1 MRTLFLPRCCRLVF
15 SVGFSLIVACAAIG
29 QPINSLLLAKEQTIR
44 SPDSAQLPFDLPPLP
59 KGQQVRLALDAR
71 VDWPSLSG
79 FNPWMTVH
87 VNGHLLRGPQLLNKP
102 VEFTTRNGVD
112 FVWDKAGRW
121 TVLYSPDFS
130 DVVRTHPMPW
140 GFADTDPYHFVWDI
154 TPFAKTDENKLVV
167 THLPLLAQGTTL
179 VLRDVRVETGEP
191 IKSLSAGEVQP
202 APTGPL
208 PTWVARSRQPVAI
221 EAGLSEAGTL
231 SVKIGDRTC
240 QFRTRTSEPDGKW
253 AESAKGVT
261 RMVPRGAS
269 ATAQWRGR
277 SPATTPFAPA
287 VCPSSRSASGSPGPR
302 RR

>member
-1 MRTLFLPRCCRLVF
+1 MRHPCCRLAF
-15 SVGFSLIVACAAIG
+15 TICLLILALPAGAQAAD
-29 QPINSLLLAKEQTIR
+29 SLLLTKEQTIH
-44 SPDSAQLPFDLPPLP
+44 SPASAQLAFQLPALP
-59 KGQQVRLALDAR
+59 QGQQARLSLDAR

-154 TPFAKTDENKLVV
+154 TPFAKAGENKLVV
-167 THLPLLAQGTTL
+167 THLHLLAQGTTL
-179 VLRDVRVETGEP
+179 VLRNVRVETGEP
-191 IKSLSAGEVQP
+191 MKSLSAGEVQP

-208 PTWVARSRQPVAI
+208 PHGSLAAGNPWRS
-221 EAGLSEAGTL
+221 
-231 SVKIGDRTC
+231 K
-240 QFRTRTSEPDGKW
+240 
-253 AESAKGVT
+253 
-261 RMVPRGAS
+261 RG
-269 ATAQWRGR
+269 
-277 SPATTPFAPA
+277 
-287 VCPSSRSASGSPGPR
+287 
-302 RR
+302 